1 MPEVCFL
8 VTTLLSVPALPVGCL
23 IIGLLLQQAVA
34 VHEEPRHDL
43 VFEDSSAF
51 VLDVQIPSGDTTLY
65 HTHTDPI
72 FYVSIGTSRTR
83 SQVMGRD
90 WVGPGTGPVSSPG
103 RVFSN
108 IRYADRPVTHRVN
121 NVGDGL
127 FRLIAV
133 INRGHGP
140 AADSTA
146 RSTRPST
153 SPPLG
158 FEVEIDN
165 HWFRSFRGTLEPSSS
180 STLHRHALPVVTVQV
195 ADGSWVFQKAGTE
208 HSLKNPGDAPLEL
221 VEIEI
226 R

>member
-1 MPEVCFL
+1 MPEVCLL
-8 VTTLLSVPALPVGCL
+8 VTTLLSVPVLPTGCL

-34 VHEEPRHDL
+34 VHEEPRHKL
-43 VFEDSSAF
+43 VFEDSVAF

-65 HTHTDPI
+65 HTHADPI

-140 AADSTA
+140 AADSA
-146 RSTRPST
+146 ALSTGPST
-153 SPPLG
+153 PPPLG

-165 HWFRSFRGTLEPSSS
+165 HWFRSFRGTLEPSASS
-180 STLHRHALPVVTVQV
+180 PLHRHALPVVTVQV
-195 ADGSWVFQKAGTE
+195 ADGSWVFQEAGAE

>member
-1 MPEVCFL
+1 M
-8 VTTLLSVPALPVGCL
+8 TLPSSCLLPTGCL
-23 IIGLLLQQAVA
+23 IIGLVLQQAVP
-34 VHEEPRHDL
+34 VQEEPRHHL
-43 VFEDSSAF
+43 VFNDDVAF
-51 VLDVQIPSGDTTLY
+51 ILDVQIPPGDTTLY
-65 HTHTDPI
+65 HTHADPI

-90 WVGPGTGPVSSPG
+90 WVGPGAGPVSSPG

-140 AADSTA
+140 AADSAA
-146 RSTRPST
+146 RSPRPAT
-153 SPPLG
+153 VPPSG
-158 FEVEIDN
+158 FDVEIDN
-165 HWFRSFRGTLEPSSS
+165 HWFRSFRGTLEPGAS

-195 ADGSWVFQKAGTE
+195 ADGAWVFQKADAE

>member
-1 MPEVCFL
+1 M
-8 VTTLLSVPALPVGCL
+8 TLPSSCLLPTGCL
-23 IIGLLLQQAVA
+23 IIGLVLQQAVP
-34 VHEEPRHDL
+34 VQEEPRHQL
-43 VFEDSSAF
+43 VLDDEVAF
-51 VLDVQIPSGDTTLY
+51 ILDVQIPPGDTTLY
-65 HTHTDPI
+65 HTHADPI

-90 WVGPGTGPVSSPG
+90 WVGPGEGLVSSPG

-133 INRGHGP
+133 INRSHGP
-140 AADSTA
+140 SADSA
-146 RSTRPST
+146 VRSPRPIAMLPS
-153 SPPLG
+153 G

-165 HWFRSFRGTLEPSSS
+165 HWFRSFRGTLEPSASS
-180 STLHRHALPVVTVQV
+180 PLHRHALPVVTVQV

-208 HSLKNPGDAPLEL
+208 HSLKNPGDVPLEL

>member
-1 MPEVCFL
+1 MPEVY
-8 VTTLLSVPALPVGCL
+8 VPVATLLYVPILPTGCL
-23 IIGLLLQQAVA
+23 IIGLLLQQVVV
-34 VHEEPRHDL
+34 VHEEPRHEL

-51 VLDVQIPSGDTTLY
+51 ILDVQIPAGDTTLY
-65 HTHTDPI
+65 HTHAGPI
-72 FYVSIGTSRTR
+72 FYVSISTSRTR
-83 SQVMGRD
+83 SQVTGHD
-90 WVGPGTGPVSSPG
+90 WVGPSTGPVSSPG

-140 AADSTA
+140 AADSVA
-146 RSTRPST
+146 RETRPNT

-180 STLHRHALPVVTVQV
+180 STLHRHALPVVTVEV

-208 HSLKNPGDAPLEL
+208 HSLKNPADVPLEL

>member
-1 MPEVCFL
+1 V
-8 VTTLLSVPALPVGCL
+8 
-23 IIGLLLQQAVA
+23 LQQAVP
-34 VHEEPRHDL
+34 VQEEPRHQL
-43 VFEDSSAF
+43 VLDDEVAF
-51 VLDVQIPSGDTTLY
+51 ILDVQIPPGDTTLY
-65 HTHTDPI
+65 HTHADPI

-90 WVGPGTGPVSSPG
+90 WVGPGEGLVSSPG

-133 INRGHGP
+133 INRSHGP
-140 AADSTA
+140 SADSA
-146 RSTRPST
+146 VRSPRPIAMLPS
-153 SPPLG
+153 G

-165 HWFRSFRGTLEPSSS
+165 HWFRSFRGTLEPGAS

-195 ADGSWVFQKAGTE
+195 ADGTWLFHIAGTE
-208 HSLKNPGDAPLEL
+208 HRLENPGDTSLEL

>member
-1 MPEVCFL
+1 M
-8 VTTLLSVPALPVGCL
+8 TLPSSCLLPTGCL
-23 IIGLLLQQAVA
+23 IIGLVLQQAVP
-34 VHEEPRHDL
+34 VQEEPRHQL
-43 VFEDSSAF
+43 VLDDEVAF
-51 VLDVQIPSGDTTLY
+51 ILDVQIPPGDTTLY
-65 HTHTDPI
+65 HTHADPI

-90 WVGPGTGPVSSPG
+90 WVGPGEGLVSSPG

-133 INRGHGP
+133 INRSHGP
-140 AADSTA
+140 SADSA
-146 RSTRPST
+146 VRSPRPIAMLPS
-153 SPPLG
+153 G

-165 HWFRSFRGTLEPSSS
+165 HWFRSFRGTLEPGAS

-195 ADGSWVFQKAGTE
+195 ADGTWLFHIAGTE
-208 HSLKNPGDAPLEL
+208 HRLENPGDTSLEL

>member
-1 MPEVCFL
+1 M
-8 VTTLLSVPALPVGCL
+8 TLPSSCLLPTGCL
-23 IIGLLLQQAVA
+23 IIGLVLQQAVP
-34 VHEEPRHDL
+34 VQEEPRHQL
-43 VFEDSSAF
+43 VLDDEVAF
-51 VLDVQIPSGDTTLY
+51 ILDVQIPPGDTTLY
-65 HTHTDPI
+65 HTHADPI

-90 WVGPGTGPVSSPG
+90 WVGPGEGLVSPPG
-103 RVFSN
+103 RAFSN

-140 AADSTA
+140 AADSAA
-146 RSTRPST
+146 RSPRPAT
-153 SPPLG
+153 VPPSG
-158 FEVEIDN
+158 FDVEIDN
-165 HWFRSFRGTLEPSSS
+165 HWFRSFRGTLEPGAS

-195 ADGSWVFQKAGTE
+195 ADGTWLFHIAGTE
-208 HSLKNPGDAPLEL
+208 HRLENPGDTSLEL

>member
-1 MPEVCFL
+1 M
-8 VTTLLSVPALPVGCL
+8 TLPSSCLLPTGCL
-23 IIGLLLQQAVA
+23 IIGLVLQQAVP
-34 VHEEPRHDL
+34 VHEEPRHQL
-43 VFEDSSAF
+43 VFNDDVAF
-51 VLDVQIPSGDTTLY
+51 ILDVQIPPGDTTLY
-65 HTHTDPI
+65 HTHADPI

-90 WVGPGTGPVSSPG
+90 WVGPGEGLVSSPG

-133 INRGHGP
+133 INRSHGP
-140 AADSTA
+140 SADSA
-146 RSTRPST
+146 VRSPRPIAMLPS
-153 SPPLG
+153 G

-165 HWFRSFRGTLEPSSS
+165 HWFRSFRGTLEPGAS

-195 ADGSWVFQKAGTE
+195 ADGTWLFHIAGTE
-208 HSLKNPGDAPLEL
+208 HRLENPGDTSLEL

>member
-1 MPEVCFL
+1 M
-8 VTTLLSVPALPVGCL
+8 TLPSSCLLPTGCL
-23 IIGLLLQQAVA
+23 IIGLVLQQAVP
-34 VHEEPRHDL
+34 VHEEPLHHL
-43 VFEDSSAF
+43 VFNDDVAF
-51 VLDVQIPSGDTTLY
+51 ILDVQIPSGDTTLY

-72 FYVSIGTSRTR
+72 LYVSIGTSRTR

-90 WVGPGTGPVSSPG
+90 WVGPGVGPVSSPG

-127 FRLIAV
+127 FRLIGV

-140 AADSTA
+140 AADSAA
-146 RSTRPST
+146 RSPRPTAAAPS
-153 SPPLG
+153 G
-158 FEVEIDN
+158 FDVEIDN
-165 HWFRSFRGTLEPSSS
+165 HWFRSFRGTLEPGASN
-180 STLHRHALPVVTVQV
+180 TLHRHALPVVTVQA
-195 ADGSWVFQKAGTE
+195 ADGTWLFHKAGTE
-208 HSLKNPGDAPLEL
+208 HSLENLGATSLEL

>member
-1 MPEVCFL
+1 M
-8 VTTLLSVPALPVGCL
+8 TLPSSCLLPTGCL
-23 IIGLLLQQAVA
+23 IIGLVLQQAVP
-34 VHEEPRHDL
+34 VQEEPRHQL
-43 VFEDSSAF
+43 VLDDEVAF
-51 VLDVQIPSGDTTLY
+51 ILDVQIPPGDTTLY
-65 HTHTDPI
+65 HTHADPI

-90 WVGPGTGPVSSPG
+90 WVGPGAGPVSSPG

-133 INRGHGP
+133 INRSHGP
-140 AADSTA
+140 SADSA
-146 RSTRPST
+146 VRSPRPIAMLPS
-153 SPPLG
+153 G

-165 HWFRSFRGTLEPSSS
+165 HWFRSFRGTLEPGAS

-195 ADGSWVFQKAGTE
+195 ADGTWLFHIAGTE
-208 HSLKNPGDAPLEL
+208 HRLENPGDTSLEL

>member
-1 MPEVCFL
+1 M
-8 VTTLLSVPALPVGCL
+8 TLPSSCLLPTGCL
-23 IIGLLLQQAVA
+23 IIGLVLQQAVP
-34 VHEEPRHDL
+34 VHEEPRHQL
-43 VFEDSSAF
+43 VLDDEVAF
-51 VLDVQIPSGDTTLY
+51 ILDVQIPPGDTTLY
-65 HTHTDPI
+65 HTHADPI

-90 WVGPGTGPVSSPG
+90 WVGPGEGLVSSPG

-133 INRGHGP
+133 INRSHGP
-140 AADSTA
+140 SADSA
-146 RSTRPST
+146 VRSPRPIAMLPS
-153 SPPLG
+153 G

-165 HWFRSFRGTLEPSSS
+165 HWFRSFRGTLEPGAS

-195 ADGSWVFQKAGTE
+195 ADGTWLFHIAGTE
-208 HSLKNPGDAPLEL
+208 HRLENPGDTSLEL

>member
-1 MPEVCFL
+1 M
-8 VTTLLSVPALPVGCL
+8 
-23 IIGLLLQQAVA
+23 LQQAVP
-34 VHEEPRHDL
+34 VQEEPRHQL
-43 VFEDSSAF
+43 VLDDEVAF
-51 VLDVQIPSGDTTLY
+51 ILDVQIPPGDTTLY
-65 HTHTDPI
+65 HTHADPI

-90 WVGPGTGPVSSPG
+90 WVGPGEGLVSSPG

-133 INRGHGP
+133 INRSHGP
-140 AADSTA
+140 SADSA
-146 RSTRPST
+146 VRSPRPIAMLPS
-153 SPPLG
+153 G

-165 HWFRSFRGTLEPSSS
+165 HWFRSFRGTLEPGAS

-195 ADGSWVFQKAGTE
+195 ADGTWLFHIAGTE
-208 HSLKNPGDAPLEL
+208 HRLENPGDTSLEL

>member
-1 MPEVCFL
+1 MLPSVP
-8 VTTLLSVPALPVGCL
+8 LLSTGCL
-23 IIGLLLQQAVA
+23 IIGLVLQQAVP
-34 VHEEPRHDL
+34 VHEEPRHQL
-43 VFEDSSAF
+43 VFEDDVALI
-51 VLDVQIPSGDTTLY
+51 LDVQIPAGDTTLY
-65 HTHTDPI
+65 HTHADPI

-90 WVGPGTGPVSSPG
+90 WIGPGRGPGGSPR

-133 INRGHGP
+133 INRGHRP
-140 AADSTA
+140 AADSTGHA
-146 RSTRPST
+146 VGPGAVLPSK
-153 SPPLG
+153 

-165 HWFRSFRGTLEPSSS
+165 HWFRSFRVVLEPGVST
-180 STLHRHALPVVTVQV
+180 TLHRHAQPVLTVQV
-195 ADGSWVFQKAGTE
+195 ADGNWVFQEAGAE
-208 HSLKNPGDAPLEL
+208 HTLDNPGDAPLEL

>member
-1 MPEVCFL
+1 L
-8 VTTLLSVPALPVGCL
+8 V
-23 IIGLLLQQAVA
+23 LQQAVP
-34 VHEEPRHDL
+34 VQEEPRHQL
-43 VFEDSSAF
+43 VLDDEVAF
-51 VLDVQIPSGDTTLY
+51 ILDVQIPPGDTTLY
-65 HTHTDPI
+65 HTHADPI

-90 WVGPGTGPVSSPG
+90 WVGPGEGLVSSPG

-133 INRGHGP
+133 INRSHGP
-140 AADSTA
+140 SADSA
-146 RSTRPST
+146 VRSPRPIAMLPS
-153 SPPLG
+153 G

-165 HWFRSFRGTLEPSSS
+165 HWFRSFRGTLEPGAS

-195 ADGSWVFQKAGTE
+195 ADGTWLFHIAGTE
-208 HSLKNPGDAPLEL
+208 HRLENPGDTSLEL